1 MNDMNKI
8 AVIGTVFMDIKG
20 FSHNSYDPVGTN
32 IGDIVFSFGG
42 VGRNAAE
49 NLANIGIPVS
59 FLYGGLEYSS
69 DIFRKMRYVS
79 CSR

>member
-32 IGDIVFSFGG
+32 IGDIVFSF
-42 VGRNAAE
+42 A
-49 NLANIGIPVS
+49 
-59 FLYGGLEYSS
+59 
-69 DIFRKMRYVS
+69 
-79 CSR
+79 